1 MTSIRLAGNFICTM
15 LFVLCLR
22 WLQYHLIGRSDLN
35 VKGRKVGKVSVW
47 RAVPLIPLNKKPMS
61 KHVLQS
67 LCFKS
72 LHKLQMDQI
81 FLVHF
86 TRLRSESDRTE
97 TQSEFIPLLKLG
109 KICVKA
115 HTHTHKHP
123 ATSVWASE
131 EYVSTSDHPIRKG
144 SLSSNYQC
152 VISALM
158 ECLQEAR
165 LSGCI
170 IGTGW

>member
-1 MTSIRLAGNFICTM
+1 M
-15 LFVLCLR
+15 
-22 WLQYHLIGRSDLN
+22 
-35 VKGRKVGKVSVW
+35 W

-67 LCFKS
+67 PCFKS
-72 LHKLQMDQI
+72 LHELQMDQI

-86 TRLRSESDRTE
+86 TRFRSESDRTE

-109 KICVKA
+109 KICAKA

-123 ATSVWASE
+123 AASVWASK

-170 IGTGW
+170 IGTG